1 MSSTFFVGGGS
12 LYLEAE
18 LPANLVR
25 SLWSKG
31 SVVPAELG

>member
-1 MSSTFFVGGGS
+1 MSSTVFVGGVS
-12 LYLEAE
+12 LCLKAE

-31 SVVPAELG
+31 SVAPAELG